1 MGLAAASCDRQDFI
15 FDEVKPDSPW
25 AGIVEEESRRGVDY
39 ICAQF
44 VPCVGLGKYVLRQ
57 AFRAKAAI
65 GVLDGFEN
73 QIGHIA

>member
-39 ICAQF
+39 ICEQF
-44 VPCVGLGKYVLRQ
+44 VPCVGLGKYVFRQ
-57 AFRAKAAI
+57 AFRAI
-65 GVLDGFEN
+65 PSVRFLDGFEN
-73 QIGHIA
+73 QLCHMA